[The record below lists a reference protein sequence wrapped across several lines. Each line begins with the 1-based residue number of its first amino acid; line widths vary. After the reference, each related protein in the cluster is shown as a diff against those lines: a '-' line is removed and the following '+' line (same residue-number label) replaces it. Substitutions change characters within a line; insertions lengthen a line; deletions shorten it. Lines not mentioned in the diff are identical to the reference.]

1 MFLRVSLFN
10 RPDMVRNRLPESDIA
25 EETARILF
33 LTYGQDA
40 VHMAVLRC
48 TELTNA
54 SDKAGLA
61 SWKKVLKKRPETV
74 SRKPETLWHDQ
85 INFRSGLNG
94 DPSQATVTAE
104 LRRTSPVM
112 TG

>member
-10 RPDMVRNRLPESDIA
+10 RPDMARNRLLESDIA

-61 SWKKVLKKRPETV
+61 SWKKVLKNV
-74 SRKPETLWHDQ
+74 RKLSAGNPKHSGT
-85 INFRSGLNG
+85 IN
-94 DPSQATVTAE
+94 
-104 LRRTSPVM
+104 
-112 TG
+112 